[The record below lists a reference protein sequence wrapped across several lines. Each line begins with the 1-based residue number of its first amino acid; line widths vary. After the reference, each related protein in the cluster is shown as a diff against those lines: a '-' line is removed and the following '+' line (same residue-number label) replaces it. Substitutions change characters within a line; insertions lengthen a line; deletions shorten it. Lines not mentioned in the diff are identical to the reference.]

1 MDPILGGAIIGG
13 ATRLIGN
20 LFGSKN
26 NKDTNDANLKINQM
40 NNEFN
45 AREAEKAFQRESA
58 YNDRIRAE
66 DREYNSAKAQVERF
80 RQAGLN
86 PSIMMQGQ
94 GAGVAQSNGVSSG
107 SAQSSGNARMNAFQP
122 DLDLSGTIH
131 SFLSLRQ
138 QKEFQD
144 EQINGLRI
152 ENQYKAQKIM
162 AEILDLKAKAKSNE
176 ARAKLDSTLEG
187 LQGQIVRN
195 QTITA
200 ESQARQANESANL
213 ARAQE
218 AFERLKMSRYNDIV
232 DKDLAY
238 KLSLVDNL
246 KASTDLTYEQY
257 RKEVYNTIVSEMQA
271 KHMELDYKKAR
282 ALANEYVDYELWR
295 YSWQPVSDVLG
306 GVNSIGN
313 FARSVQKPKPN
324 NTYHNHNHYTR
335 IYNPK

>member
-1 MDPILGGAIIGG
+1 MDPVIGGGIIAG

-26 NKDTNDANLKINQM
+26 NKDTNDTNLKINQM

-80 RQAGLN
+80 REAGLN

-152 ENQYKAQKIM
+152 ENQYKAQQIM

-200 ESQARQANESANL
+200 ESQARQANESAELMIAERLLKSKELDNFD
-213 ARAQE
+213 AKFQQE
-218 AFERLKMSRYNDIV
+218 AAMRFAQVFNYIQSAN
-232 DKDLAY
+232 
-238 KLSLVDNL
+238 LSS
-246 KASTDLTYEQY
+246 A
-257 RKEVYNTIVSEMQA
+257 QA
-271 KHMELDYKKAR
+271 KHEIQKELKTMKEQGLIDAQTAR
-282 ALANEYVDYELWR
+282 ASEPSLVEKAQDVADGIVGWFNDKSYALR
-295 YSWQPVSDVLG
+295 YKINRFDKKVKG
-306 GVNSIGN
+306 KIY
-313 FARSVQKPKPN
+313 R
-324 NTYHNHNHYTR
+324 YTGLK
-335 IYNPK
+335 ID